1 MAKNKSK
8 SQRIREL
15 LVKGKSAHYIS
26 NTLNVKLQHVYN
38 VRWHMKNAAAK
49 AAGMEA
55 AGMEAAGMEAAG
67 VEAPR
72 VGEETIMSST
82 PPQQL
87 ELDFTKLD
95 EVVNQH
101 QAHIKAHI
109 ESLNDRSKTDSIQG
123 EYGKYQQMTAWQRIK
138 FNFKSALGF

>member
-1 MAKNKSK
+1 MIKKKSK
-8 SQRIREL
+8 AQRIREL

-38 VRWHMKNAAAK
+38 VRWHMKNEAAK
-49 AAGMEA
+49 AAGV
-55 AGMEAAGMEAAG
+55 EAAG

-87 ELDFTKLD
+87 EFDFTKLD

-109 ESLNDRSKTDSIQG
+109 ESLNARSKNESIQG
-123 EYGKYQQMTAWQRIK
+123 EYSKYQQMTTWQRIK
-138 FNFKSALGF
+138 SAIGF